1 MNRVQ
6 LADVIEVAQAS
17 RSTRRVYIA
26 AICACLLLVLCV
38 SALRSAGIATQH
50 FMHAECDFDTFYLV
64 GQMVWRGRIADAY
77 EVAKLAVW
85 QYRATGQPRVTA
97 WTYPPQFDLLVALLA
112 LLPRGVAFG
121 MFIAGTLAAYLAVLR
136 RISGDVFVTVLI
148 LMMFPIATVI
158 MSGQNGLLTGALIGL
173 ACLGFAG
180 AGGMRAGLPLGLLVI
195 KPHLAV
201 AFALYTLV
209 NRQWGA
215 FAWAALTVAVTS
227 LLATLVLG
235 ADVWPAVL
243 LGFREAASNMHD
255 GHYPF
260 ERMISVYAAMR
271 SFGVGPALAL
281 ALHCVAALLALGFV
295 IAASR
300 RMCQR
305 QALGLTCMASLL
317 VSPYAYD
324 YDLPIV
330 GIGLGLLLPDL
341 MRRAGRGERSML
353 YALVLTSPVVGILQ
367 TISTPS
373 GLVHSGVSPVS
384 LAGPLLMVVLVLA
397 WRLLVRQPLLQKP
410 A

>member
-6 LADVIEVAQAS
+6 LADIIEVAQAS
-17 RSTRRVYIA
+17 RSTRRLYIG

-38 SALRSAGIATQH
+38 SALRSGGIATQH
-50 FMHAECDFDTFYLV
+50 FMHAESDFDTFHLV

-85 QYRATGQPRVTA
+85 QYEATGQTRVAA
-97 WTYPPQFDLLVALLA
+97 WTYPPQFDLLVAVLA

-148 LMMFPIATVI
+148 LMMFPIATVV

-180 AGGMRAGLPLGLLVI
+180 VGGMRAGLPLGLLVI

-215 FAWAALTVAVTS
+215 FACAALTVAATS
-227 LLATLVLG
+227 LLATLALG

-243 LGFREAASNMHD
+243 RGFREAASNMHA

-281 ALHCVAALLALGFV
+281 AVHCVTALLALGFV
-295 IAASR
+295 VAASR
-300 RMCQR
+300 RLCLR
-305 QALGLTCMASLL
+305 QALGLTCIVSLL

-341 MRRAGRGERSML
+341 MRRAGRGERSVL
-353 YALVLTSPVVGILQ
+353 YALVLTLPVVGIIQ
-367 TISTPS
+367 TISTPA
-373 GLVHSGVSPVS
+373 GLVQAGASPVS

-397 WRLLVRQPLLQKP
+397 WRMLVRQPLLEKP